1 MIAPLCYGVVV
12 LSTVLCVVAVV
23 YAIRDRLID
32 NLVVAL
38 VLLIELG
45 LVVQLVFALAGSGQI
60 VDGAERAT
68 YIAYVVT
75 LPVIPIGTAF
85 LAIKEKSRWAMGSI
99 AVGAFAVAVMSARL
113 MQIWNT
119 SAG

>member
-1 MIAPLCYGVVV
+1 MIAALAFGVVA
-12 LSTVLCVVAVV
+12 LATVLCVVAIV
-23 YAIRDRLID
+23 YAVRDRLID
-32 NLVVAL
+32 NLVIAL

-45 LVVQLVFALAGSGQI
+45 LVVQLGFGLAGSGRI
-60 VDGAERAT
+60 GDGAERAT

-99 AVGAFAVAVMSARL
+99 AVGAFAVAVMTARL
-113 MQIWNT
+113 LQIWNT
-119 SAG
+119 HAG